1 MKFANDTKLNG
12 EVDALEERD
21 TLQED
26 LDRLEEWA
34 NKNLTKFNKDKHNY
48 LAPRKT

>member
-1 MKFANDTKLNG
+1 MIFDNDTKLSG
-12 EVDALEERD
+12 EVNLSEGRD

-34 NKNLTKFNKDKHNY
+34 NKNLMKFNKDE
-48 LAPRKT
+48 